1 MEWRYYC
8 MRGKKIINQ
17 FIVFL
22 SLWLIFN
29 NLFVIAQVSKGQ
41 KITEFG
47 LEKAKPLGP
56 PINSKA
62 GEYAPTI
69 SADGQFMIFESDRD
83 EKYNWKLYITHKTDS
98 GWTQPVRLDSVNS
111 NEWDG
116 APFLTYDQNYLYL
129 SSERPG
135 GAGDIDVWISQRL
148 GESWT
153 KPVNIGHPINQKGY
167 DGFASLSSDGK
178 TLYFK
183 RDAPEKAKCS
193 SKYHFDLYSS
203 VLKDGKWQ
211 EPKKL
216 PPPINSEY
224 CEGSHIIMPDGRTLI
239 FSSDRPGGFGG
250 HDLYKTEKKVDGSWT
265 EPVNLGGFVN
275 TPEDE
280 SIVSVPA
287 SGDVMYFTSGDE
299 YTPDIYVVPIPPQY
313 QYQPVI
319 TVTGTIRDAV
329 TNMALIAQV
338 TIIDA
343 ETGRDTTIV
352 ESNKTDGKYI
362 VILNQGKLYDVSVKS
377 KDHTFHS
384 TQFDLRKPGDYTENK
399 EDILLEPVKVGT
411 KFQLNNI
418 YFKFGSDS
426 ILTESKFELQR
437 TIELIKENPQIIVEI
452 AAHTDSIGSDH
463 FNLRLSTRRAER
475 ILQQLAQSGID
486 KQRLVANGYGRK
498 HPLVSNATED
508 GRKKNRR
515 VEFKIIRLNLE
526 SVNK

>member
-1 MEWRYYC
+1 EFFIFWLLIVNISLSGQG
-8 MRGKKIINQ
+8 GKNQKII
-17 FIVFL
+17 
-22 SLWLIFN
+22 
-29 NLFVIAQVSKGQ
+29 
-41 KITEFG
+41 EFG
-47 LEKAKPLGP
+47 LEKAKPLGS
-56 PINSKA
+56 PINSMA

-98 GWTQPVRLDSVNS
+98 GWTHPVRLDSVNS
-111 NEWDG
+111 NQWDG

-129 SSERPG
+129 SSERAG
-135 GAGDIDVWISQRL
+135 GAGDIDIWISQRL

-153 KPVNIGHPINQKGY
+153 KPQNIGAPINTKGY

-178 TLYFK
+178 VLYFK

-193 SKYHFDLYSS
+193 SKYHFDLYYS

-216 PPPINSEY
+216 RPPINSEY
-224 CEGSHIIMPDGRTLI
+224 CEGSHIILPDSRTLI

-250 HDLYKTEKKVDGSWT
+250 HDLYKTEKKVDGSWS
-265 EPVNLGGFVN
+265 EPVNLGSFIN
-275 TPEDE
+275 TAKDE

-299 YTPDIYVVPIPPQY
+299 YTPDIYVVPIPIKHQY
-313 QYQPVI
+313 KPVI
-319 TVTGTIRDAV
+319 TVTGTIRDAI
-329 TNMALIAQV
+329 TNYPLIAQV

-377 KDHTFHS
+377 KNHTFHS
-384 TQFDLRKPGDYTENK
+384 TQFDLRKPGNYSENK
-399 EDILLEPVKVGT
+399 QDILLEPMKVGT
-411 KFQLNNI
+411 KFNLNNL

-426 ILTESKFELQR
+426 ILTESRYELQR
-437 TIELIKENPQIIVEI
+437 AIELIKENSMMVVEI
-452 AAHTDSIGSDH
+452 AAHTDSIGSDR
-463 FNLRLSTRRAER
+463 FNQKLSSRRAER
-475 ILQQLAQSGID
+475 IVQLMAKNGID
-486 KQRLVANGYGRK
+486 HRRLVAIGYGRK
-498 HPLVSNATED
+498 YPVATNTTEE
-508 GRKKNRR
+508 GRKQNRR
-515 VEFKIIRLNLE
+515 VEFKILELKNLD
-526 SVNK
+526 SVNKLN